1 VEPKSTYKK
10 TLLRLWIRVPG
21 LGTFFTPRSGIPDG
35 RKSASGSGI
44 NIPDPPHCKKN
55 RNWISTVSWDP
66 ENVFLKTLIKGL

>member
-44 NIPDPPHCKKN
+44 NILDLYHGIQKTFFKN
-55 RNWISTVSWDP
+55 IDKR
-66 ENVFLKTLIKGL
+66 FIKV

>member
-44 NIPDPPHCKKN
+44 NIPDPPHCKKKQELDLYCIMGS
-55 RNWISTVSWDP
+55 RKR
-66 ENVFLKTLIKGL
+66 FLKTLIKGL